1 METAFHAV
9 ALASSGAVSGLIS
22 AVWEG
27 CVLAALAALCLRLLP
42 RLSAAA
48 RSVVWLN
55 VFLLLV
61 VLHVAPALAGHE
73 GAMTVARAPR
83 IDLDARWSF
92 AVAGLWAALSAW
104 RAAQLAASAVRLKGI
119 ARRAVP
125 IGVDAD
131 LAALLA
137 GGPRG
142 RPAQLCASSE
152 VERPSVVG
160 FFRPRILIPPDLAG
174 RLTTLEMRQ
183 VVLHEMEHLRRADDW
198 TNLLQK
204 VALVLFPLNPVL
216 AWVEGRLCA
225 ERELACDDRVLLSSG
240 ARKAYAICLTRLA
253 EYSMLRRSLTLAL
266 GAWERRPELVRR
278 VHRIL
283 WRKHA
288 AMGLM
293 QSRVVTAALMLGVAG
308 GAVALARSP
317 QIVEFS
323 PAATLEP
330 GLTVG
335 SALGAGSAAAGEYGA
350 MNVRTSVPARPQLV
364 EAKAVMPEPVPVT
377 KTQRAAETHAA
388 RPVRARATMRKPSP
402 KYDVGQENWV
412 VMTEW
417 TQVNLPPH
425 AVVTVKLDRQ
435 GVYAAVPI
443 AGGWLIVQI

>member
-1 METAFHAV
+1 METALHAV
-9 ALASSGAVSGLIS
+9 TLVSTGAVTGLIS

-27 CVLAALAALCLRLLP
+27 CVLAALAALCLKMLP

-48 RSVVWLN
+48 RSLVWLN

-61 VLHVAPALAGHE
+61 LLHLVPAFAGGGE
-73 GAMTVARAPR
+73 AIAGARVPR
-83 IDLDARWSF
+83 IDFDARWGL
-92 AVAGLWAALSAW
+92 AIAGLWAALSLW
-104 RAAQLAASAVRLKGI
+104 RAAQLTGSAVQLKGI

-125 IGVDAD
+125 IGVSAE
-131 LAALLA
+131 LEALLA
-137 GGPRG
+137 NGPRG
-142 RPAQLCASSE
+142 RAALLCTSSE

-160 FFRPRILIPPDLAG
+160 FFRPRILIPPDLAD
-174 RLTTLEMRQ
+174 RLSALEMRQ
-183 VVLHEMEHLRRADDW
+183 VILHEMEHLRRADDW

-216 AWVEGRLCA
+216 LWVERRLCA

-293 QSRVVTAALMLGVAG
+293 QSRLVTAMLTLGVVG
-308 GAVALARSP
+308 GAMALARSP
-317 QIVEFS
+317 QLVSFA

-330 GLTVG
+330 GPTAG
-335 SALGAGSAAAGEYGA
+335 SALGSGSAPAGVLGA
-350 MNVRTSVPARPQLV
+350 MNLRASAGAPPRLV
-364 EAKAVMPEPVPVT
+364 EAKAIMPEAAPLM
-377 KTQRAAETHAA
+377 KAQRPAEAA
-388 RPVRARATMRKPSP
+388 RATRLTRARARKPSP

-417 TQVNLPPH
+417 TDVELPPR
-425 AVVTVKLDRQ
+425 AVVTVKLNRQ
-435 GVYAAVPI
+435 GVYAAVPF
-443 AGGWLIVQI
+443 ADGWLIVQI